1 MREVSSA
8 SFLTRVKP
16 EMIIKKYKNSI
27 LLILFAASL
36 LVAYI
41 WFMRQP
47 VFGGFISWSQQNF
60 LLYFSI
66 LVFIKI
72 IAIVW
77 PPLPGGILTLGS
89 IPVIGWFPAFLAET
103 IGGLAGSS
111 IAYYLG
117 NQYGYSF
124 LRKVLDEKMIA
135 KIQRIKITRKKEL
148 EAIFF
153 LRLFT
158 GLVSEAVSYGSGVI
172 GIKYRNFFVG
182 TLAAEIIFMPMFYF
196 AAEILSGRSLAIYVP
211 TVLIL
216 AVIFWKMRGR
226 YLE

>member
-1 MREVSSA
+1 MN
-8 SFLTRVKP
+8 
-16 EMIIKKYKNSI
+16 IKKHKNLI
-27 LLILFAASL
+27 LLALLAAGL
-36 LVAYI
+36 LAAYI

-47 VFGGFISWSQQNF
+47 IFEGFIGWAQQNF
-60 LLYFSI
+60 LLYFGV

-77 PPLPGGILTLGS
+77 PPLPGGLLTLAS

-111 IAYYLG
+111 VAYYLG
-117 NQYGYSF
+117 KKYGYAF
-124 LRKVLDEKMIA
+124 LRKVLDEKFITR
-135 KIQRIKITRKKEL
+135 IQRIKIAERREF

-172 GIKYRNFFVG
+172 GVKYRNFFLG
-182 TLAAEIIFMPMFYF
+182 TLAAEIVFMPTFYF
-196 AAEILSGRSLAIYVP
+196 FNEIIAGRNLVIYVP
-211 TVLIL
+211 AVLIL
-216 AVIFWKMRGR
+216 AGIFWKVRGR
-226 YLE
+226 YFE